1 MTIGVTMKIND
12 IITKYFLELKSK
24 CHNDDRVISM
34 GRTSEDVLQDVCLTA
49 VRKYRNKDV
58 NEQEGLTY
66 LLKTLFYELKFQRNR
81 VDPRMVFTDD
91 LSKVDK
97 AIDE

>member
-1 MTIGVTMKIND
+1 MKIND
-12 IITKYFLELKSK
+12 IITKYYLELKSK

-49 VRKYRNKDV
+49 VRKYRNKEIKED
-58 NEQEGLTY
+58 EGKVY
-66 LLKTLFYELKFQRNR
+66 LQKTLFYELKFQRNR

-91 LSKVDK
+91 LTHYDRQSPDS
-97 AIDE
+97 ET